1 MERIKFRC
9 PNCSKALAIDA
20 KHAGKQVACPGCSTH
35 LTIPTESALATNPL
49 EPAPQTATAQPTA
62 SQPAAQPNP
71 FAIDTPQ
78 TNPVAPATS
87 PYADSPYASSMP
99 AVNTAASPGPTP
111 ASPSASANTSIG
123 KSIAGLV
130 VAMLVAGVF
139 TAIWLVVVAMSG
151 YELGILAWGMGGAVG
166 LVAGLIG
173 RNPSSVYCG
182 LAAAIAVMSVL
193 AAKGIMIA
201 VLMAMS
207 WGAEFVM
214 DLADLS
220 PEQEKFRAVMAD
232 QMLVNGELSG
242 MEKQYAEAYVTAYFS
257 GGDVY
262 DEMTDEMYEVSD
274 QVDEKIQAQLDLM
287 SEPDQE
293 LMCAAARERHPEW
306 IEDHNHFLAIVDEMQ
321 HEENAL
327 TAELAAH
334 AKYETAMLDNAW
346 DDEYYESVEGD
357 EITKR
362 QRELRVLAAKRV
374 NAMDESQR
382 DQLVL
387 TSLQRHLSWNPF
399 PDAHN
404 AMLEKMHGEGV
415 FTGPMAEHAKATIE
429 YEMTDGYP
437 DYFDEIS
444 EEDMESRDEQLVKMV
459 NERLIS
465 LDAAARQ
472 ALIADAE
479 SRYPDWYHGNMTGD
493 ADLQELQ
500 EAMDEIG
507 TDGSFRGNFLAV
519 FSFMDLLWLFLG
531 ASTAFG
537 TARRYG
543 MNE

>member
-1 MERIKFRC
+1 
-9 PNCSKALAIDA
+9 
-20 KHAGKQVACPGCSTH
+20 
-35 LTIPTESALATNPL
+35 
-49 EPAPQTATAQPTA
+49 
-62 SQPAAQPNP
+62 
-71 FAIDTPQ
+71 
-78 TNPVAPATS
+78 
-87 PYADSPYASSMP
+87 
-99 AVNTAASPGPTP
+99 
-111 ASPSASANTSIG
+111 
-123 KSIAGLV
+123 
-130 VAMLVAGVF
+130 MLVAGVF

-182 LAAAIAVMSVL
+182 IAAAIAVMSVL

-262 DEMTDEMYEVSD
+262 DEMTDEMYEVSE

-293 LMCAAARERHPEW
+293 LMCVAARERHPEW
-306 IEDHNHFLAIVDEMQ
+306 IEDHNHFLAIVDELQ

-387 TSLQRHLSWNPF
+387 ASLQRHLSWNPF

-479 SRYPDWYHGNMTGD
+479 SRYPDWYHGSMTGD
-493 ADLQELQ
+493 EDLQELQ

-507 TDGSFRGNFLAV
+507 TDGTFRGNFLAV

-537 TARRYG
+537 TARKYG